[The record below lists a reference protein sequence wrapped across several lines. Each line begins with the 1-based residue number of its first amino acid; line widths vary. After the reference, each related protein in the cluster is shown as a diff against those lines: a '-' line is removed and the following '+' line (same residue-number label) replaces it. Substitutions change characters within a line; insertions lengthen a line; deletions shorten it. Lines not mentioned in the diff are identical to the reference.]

1 MTLSLRS
8 SVRPLVMKES
18 FFSLRS
24 YEDVSR
30 KSNGC
35 FNEVSIMFHESFMDR
50 KFQGCFK
57 KVSGVFQGCLKGVLW
72 ELGGCFKGVSNK

>member
-1 MTLSLRS
+1 
-8 SVRPLVMKES
+8 MKEF

-24 YEDVSR
+24 SNGVPR

-57 KVSGVFQGCLKGVLW
+57 KVSGVFQ
-72 ELGGCFKGVSNK
+72 ECFKGVSRGFPISSKDDLRKF